1 MYQIEVGNINKD
13 FEVGNMNK
21 EEINQ
26 ILAKYAFKC
35 EICFIEEPEQQKET
49 EQQKKNEQQQ
59 KKNEV
64 RLVAAKVTSQQPIR
78 KSYIVVCPDHF
89 LNIEGALEKFLSIS
103 KIKYSVQQIDIK
115 KAKLVT
121 IPDINLRDAIQSI
134 QYNYCCRI
142 LKLRLSK
149 TDTQIQMLNCDN
161 LEQTIENAFEQKKK
175 ELETTQE
182 KFKYYVENQDKMS
195 MRQKFLIYHYYL
207 RLQRKS
213 KLQQDDLILK
223 NDQEVGGLSMSI
235 SIPFAD
241 LEPK

>member
-1 MYQIEVGNINKD
+1 MYQIKVGNINKD

-21 EEINQ
+21 DEIHQ

-35 EICFIEEPEQQKET
+35 EICFTEESEQQI
-49 EQQKKNEQQQ
+49 
-59 KKNEV
+59 KNEV

-89 LNIEGALEKFLSIS
+89 QNIEDALEKFLSIS

-121 IPDINLRDAIQSI
+121 IPDINLREAIQSI
-134 QYNYCCRI
+134 QNNYCCRI

-149 TDTQIQMLNCDN
+149 TDTQIQMLNSDN

-175 ELETTQE
+175 VLETTQK

-213 KLQQDDLILK
+213 KLPQINLTLK
-223 NDQEVGGLSMSI
+223 DDQEVGTLSMSV
-235 SIPFAD
+235 SIPFPD
-241 LEPK
+241 LESD